1 MKFIRD
7 IITRIRLYFLIREA
21 DRINKAIREA
31 READRKKYWE
41 KQKRSFVYGNC
52 NISNENVTREMVKKL
67 DK

>member
-7 IITRIRLYFLIREA
+7 IITRIKLYFLIREVK
-21 DRINKAIREA
+21 RTNKAIADA
-31 READRKKYWE
+31 REEDRKKYWA

-52 NISNENVTREMVKKL
+52 NISNENVTREMVEKL